1 MSQDNLGRMERVDL
15 RDVWQ
20 NEAGNFT
27 PWLAKEDNLL
37 LIGDTIGLELELEAQ
52 EKNVGPFRADL
63 LCKDTATDSWVLI
76 ENQLEKTD
84 HTHLGQL
91 LTYAA
96 GLSAVTIVWIA
107 KHFQD
112 DHRAALDWLNE
123 STGSNINFFGL
134 EIELWQIGDSQ
145 AAPRFNVVSQPN
157 DWVKSLAS
165 AARSA
170 TEELS
175 PLQRLQLEYWTRLR
189 EYMLEKGTRVDPR
202 QPPAGRWMTFA
213 VGRAGFSIAASS
225 IFKDGRIAVG
235 LVTSGSDA
243 KDHFKVLESERE
255 EIESEVGEA
264 FDWQEQPN
272 RKESRILLYHPHAD
286 PNDRSDWERQHAWIA
301 QQLEKFDSVFRKR
314 VKNIDLQDYE
324 DDLYV
329 EPEE

>member
-1 MSQDNLGRMERVDL
+1 MSQDNLGRLKRVDL

-27 PWLAKEDNLL
+27 PWLAGEENLL

-52 EKNVGPFRADL
+52 EKSVGPFRADL

-84 HTHLGQL
+84 HRHLGQL

-107 KHFQD
+107 QHFQD

-123 STGSNINFFGL
+123 SMGSDINFFGL
-134 EIELWQIGDSQ
+134 EIELWRIGNSQ

-189 EYMLEKGTRVDPR
+189 EYMLENGTKVEPR
-202 QPPAGRWMTFA
+202 QPPAGRWMGFA

-235 LVTSGSDA
+235 LVTNGQDA
-243 KDHFKVLESERE
+243 KIHFKLLESERE
-255 EIESEVGEA
+255 EIESEIGEA
-264 FDWQEQPN
+264 LDWQEQPN
-272 RKESRILLYHPHAD
+272 RKESRILLYHPQAN
-286 PNDRSDWERQHAWIA
+286 PNNRSDWERQHAWIA
-301 QQLEKFDSVFRKR
+301 QQLETFDSAFRKR
-314 VKNIDLQDYE
+314 VKNIDAEDYE
-324 DDLYV
+324 EDLYV